1 MEREED
7 YRWTATSC
15 LTVDARYLAFTGQTQ
30 FRKRRTAVGL
40 RDVCQQCGRDLVRA
54 ICDCVGP
61 VRADISTGRPLSRHR
76 RPRMGQTPRP
86 IGIHYLINAATADST
101 DVPAP
106 GARGFACETSLVSRR
121 LIGFAQHAH
130 R

>member
-40 RDVCQQCGRDLVRA
+40 RDVCQECGRDLVRA

-61 VRADISTGRPLSRHR
+61 VRADILSSGRLMAKR
-76 RPRMGQTPRP
+76 GP
-86 IGIHYLINAATADST
+86 IVTWANPAAQKW
-101 DVPAP
+101 
-106 GARGFACETSLVSRR
+106 R
-121 LIGFAQHAH
+121 
-130 R
+130 

>member
-1 MEREED
+1 MEREDD

-54 ICDCVGP
+54 ICDWVGP
-61 VRADISTGRPLSRHR
+61 VRADISTDDRCRATDGPEWVRHPGRSGFIISSTLPPQIRQMC
-76 RPRMGQTPRP
+76 RPRGEGVR
-86 IGIHYLINAATADST
+86 
-101 DVPAP
+101 V
-106 GARGFACETSLVSRR
+106 
-121 LIGFAQHAH
+121 
-130 R
+130 